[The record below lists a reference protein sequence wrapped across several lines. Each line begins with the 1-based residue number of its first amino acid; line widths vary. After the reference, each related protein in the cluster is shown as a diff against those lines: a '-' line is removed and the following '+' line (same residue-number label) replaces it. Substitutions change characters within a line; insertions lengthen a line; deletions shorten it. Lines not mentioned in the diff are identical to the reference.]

1 MKITYKDDAAFVGLE
16 LFGETVWFHNSRST
30 NLDARLLAEKLDG
43 DFRKKVE
50 SARREA
56 YNSGYK
62 DAKSKKKKQDW
73 FRGLIE

>member
-1 MKITYKDDAAFVGLE
+1 MKITYKENTAFIGLE
-16 LFGETVWFHNSRST
+16 LFGETVWFRNTRST
-30 NLDARLLAEKLDG
+30 DLDARLLAEKLDG
-43 DFRKKVE
+43 DFRNKVE

-62 DAKSKKKKQDW
+62 DAKSKKKKQYW